1 MITEEANA
9 RSIDKTID
17 EFRKQAERLQ
27 EQQ

>member
-17 EFRKQAERLQ
+17 ALRKQVARLQ